1 MPPGAT
7 PTLLCLRPPHPLYS
21 GLRFLPPTAAVCPF
35 RSKPPCFAPSP
46 RCKPSATTTTT
57 TIHASALD
65 SGSLFPSSPTP
76 PPRQPRP
83 SAPEPPSTVA
93 HAGRSKKGKK
103 NPQGG
108 GGRIEGGGDV
118 RREAK
123 AKARVRSRRLGENAF
138 YRRKRRAAAAAAAG
152 QADAFTDAELE
163 MIGMGYDRAVRFM
176 DGPDDPRLRHRHDW
190 YKYGRYGPYHWRGI
204 VVGPPIRGRFSD
216 DRVSLMSEVHDH
228 EEWDRIE
235 QFDMSNQFSHRLNE
249 LGDDVGFRYYWV
261 FVRHPSWRPDEK
273 PWEQWTL
280 SAEVAVQASKDQWL
294 DKWNL
299 MGRFGNPTR
308 ELITRCA
315 AWTRPDIIYV
325 RRPLYQSRFE
335 PQEDFFSKLRP
346 LVDPATENEFLFNLE
361 QDGHVI
367 RTTYFCGLCRI
378 VRANPKA
385 YVDDVVNAYSRLS
398 DVDKSRC
405 LEFLLTNHPM
415 ELLHPYTKE
424 WKVKL
429 EEMELGCDA
438 PDGSDD
444 EVGDDDGTEVVDWI
458 EDDEADEGMDDRDYD
473 YEDEEVVDTTEELE
487 PDEVENS
494 EESEKYWNEQ
504 WKKAMKSSDKMEK
517 LVKTSIELSNGY
529 NKQQMELAKE
539 MEWKMG
545 RANAMVMEQ
554 EQTEEDEE
562 EQDNARSRSAEDRG
576 QSDINTGLFLR
587 AAVRPFT
594 YRNLVKE
601 IVLMRHH
608 IIDGEIV

>member
-1 MPPGAT
+1 MPPGAA
-7 PTLLCLRPPHPLYS
+7 PSLLGFKPPHPHCA
-21 GLRFLPPTAAVCPF
+21 GRRFPPTTATVASPF
-35 RSKPPCFAPSP
+35 RSRPASIAPPFPI
-46 RCKPSATTTTT
+46 RRPSAAAA
-57 TIHASALD
+57 IHASA
-65 SGSLFPSSPTP
+65 PTP
-76 PPRQPRP
+76 GSSFPASSTPSPR
-83 SAPEPPSTVA
+83 APEPPEPHSTVA
-93 HAGRSKKGKK
+93 RAGRSKKKK

-108 GGRIEGGGDV
+108 GGGGRIEGSGEV

-123 AKARVRSRRLGENAF
+123 AKARIRSRRMGENAF

-152 QADAFTDAELE
+152 HADSFTDAELE

-176 DGPDDPRLRHRHDW
+176 DGPDDPRLRHPHDW
-190 YKYGRYGPYHWRGI
+190 YKYGSYGPYHWRGI

-216 DRVSLMSEVHDH
+216 DRVSLMEEVHDH

-249 LGDDVGFRYYWV
+249 LGDEVGFRYYWV
-261 FVRHPSWRPDEK
+261 FVRHPRWRPDEK

-280 SAEVAVQASKDQWL
+280 SAEVAVQASKDERL
-294 DKWNL
+294 DKWSL

-325 RRPLYQSRFE
+325 KRPLYQSRFE

-346 LVDPATENEFLFNLE
+346 LVDPATENDFLFDLE
-361 QDGHVI
+361 LDGQVI
-367 RTTYFCGLCRI
+367 RTTYFAGLCRI
-378 VRANPKA
+378 VKANPKA

-398 DVDKSRC
+398 DADKSRC

-415 ELLHPYTKE
+415 DLLHPYTKE

-438 PDGSDD
+438 PDDSDD
-444 EVGDDDGTEVVDWI
+444 EVGDADEIEVIDWI
-458 EDDEADEGMDDRDYD
+458 EDNEVDDVMDGGDDD
-473 YEDEEVVDTTEELE
+473 YEDEEDVTDADADLGA
-487 PDEVENS
+487 DEVENS
-494 EESEKYWNEQ
+494 QDSEEYWDEQ
-504 WKKAMKSSDKMEK
+504 WKKAMRSSDKMEK
-517 LVKTSIELSNGY
+517 LVRTSIEASNEY
-529 NKQQMELAKE
+529 SKQQMELEKE
-539 MEWKMG
+539 MEWKMD

-554 EQTEEDEE
+554 EQADEDEE
-562 EQDNARSRSAEDRG
+562 EQESMMSRSAQDG
-576 QSDINTGLFLR
+576 SQSNANAGLFLR

-601 IVLMRHH
+601 IVLMRHY